1 MFKKILSLAL
11 CLGMC
16 LSIALTATSCG
27 KKEVEA
33 ATGDVPATFT
43 LLGITEE
50 TTKPEYVEMVEEAI
64 NGILAPRYKSKIEL
78 MLVTK
83 DEYLDLVED
92 QLDLAKYYET
102 YDAAVATYNT
112 YVKKQSTSNYNT
124 EKIFGNWIKPKVE
137 MSLDT
142 LATRLLYVAEQTTIH
157 EDGKVETLYP
167 EPRSPIDIITI
178 ADEDMY
184 DLFDSWGLLK
194 PIEATYTSYQN
205 LQKYIYPTYFSQL
218 KTLKGNVCAIP
229 NNNMLAEYTY
239 LLVDKELAD
248 KYDYN
253 INNFRSFA
261 DLSDFLAKVK
271 ASESVVPFAEV
282 PEALGVFYTFSED
295 IAIGTYFDPIKGF
308 NAEDPTSGFKIQNL
322 FEVEEYVSHLAL
334 MEEYEAA
341 GYFGGNVGNGYAVKV
356 VKGDASLAEIYAAED
371 SKYDIK
377 VIQNPFVLR
386 EAVFNGMLAVTSYSS
401 DNERAMELIEAINT
415 DSVIKNLLQYGIE
428 GVNYEV
434 NENGVVERLN
444 KDYMMDN
451 ALTGNVYMGYLEEGM
466 DETEWLYVQRTNL
479 ASALS
484 PSLIYPVDDAYL
496 ESNLEKI
503 LHRTALS
510 EALAEI
516 GLTYDQYDSATG
528 STANAY
534 GDTLKKQFKDY
545 FVQQL
550 IKESYATEEKVE
562 SVFASNTPNY
572 SWYED
577 QIAKKIVNEKY
588 ADVCTTSELNV
599 LIETKMCSP
608 ADIYNS
614 YTSAREKALPYYKNI
629 ENLRIVARLTVFSD
643 LTDEEYEE
651 KYNSLGAGAFETAV
665 YEYLK
670 STYIEENDLTDEEY
684 AELVKSFIMSALT
697 FFDENNQ
704 QVTYTWEDFE
714 QIKEDAQKF
723 AEPMAKVREAYT
735 ERLIANGFTE
745 EQVNAMNDIKLGE
758 EVVGVIRAE
767 YYRSQ
772 NHTASS
778 FRTAV
783 NNKILQPFGIDY
795 DAFKAMQNKDNAGYN
810 NLLKKMKSEYKD
822 ELLKTMTKDEYNALT
837 IPKVF
842 DAVYAYFI
850 ENYTKA
856 YAQMC
861 EVAGISYS
869 EYMEY
874 SEYMDKY
881 IDCTS
886 QMKSTF
892 LYTIQEMYTSEA
904 VNKFTPAEVEKY
916 VYEAVY
922 NAGYYMN
929 QVASTLGVTLSDY
942 NYAKNNAKKYTEYL
956 DKLVDSYKGDLAL
969 AGYNAAEV
977 KTYSPEDIEE
987 ILCEIVEKKHFAE
1000 YKSIEEIAAELSSS
1014 YIAGLKDAENV
1025 TEYCKT
1031 SAKALS
1037 ENNLFFT
1044 LINYLDENLQK
1055 QLSSLKESK

>member
-27 KKEVEA
+27 EEEETASK
-33 ATGDVPATFT
+33 GDVPATFT
-43 LLGITEE
+43 LLGITGE
-50 TTKPEYVEMVEEAI
+50 TTTPEYVDMVEKAI

-78 MLVTK
+78 MLVTEE
-83 DEYLDLVED
+83 EYLDLVEE

-102 YDAAVATYNT
+102 YDAAVATYNN
-112 YVKKQSTSNYNT
+112 YVKKQSTSSYNT

-137 MSLDT
+137 VSLDT

-184 DLFDSWGLLK
+184 DTFDSWGLLK

-253 INNFRSFA
+253 INTFTGFA

-271 ASESVVPFAEV
+271 ANENIVPFEKE
-282 PEALGVFYTFSED
+282 PDALGIFYTFSED
-295 IAIGTYFDPIKGF
+295 VAIGTYFDPIKGF
-308 NAEDPTSGFKIQNL
+308 NAEDPASGFDIQNL
-322 FEVEEYVSHLAL
+322 FEIDEYVSHLAL
-334 MEEYEAA
+334 MEEYNNS
-341 GYFGGNVGNGYAVKV
+341 GYFAGNTANGYAVKV

-371 SKYDIK
+371 SEYEIK

-386 EAVFNGMLAVTSYSS
+386 EAVFDGMLAVTSYSS
-401 DNERAMELIEAINT
+401 DNERAMEIVEAINT
-415 DSVIKNLLQYGIE
+415 DSAIKNLLQYGIE

-434 NENGVVERLN
+434 NEDNTVTRLN
-444 KDYMMDN
+444 NGYMMDN
-451 ALTGNVYMGYLEEGM
+451 ALTGNVYMGYLEENMSG
-466 DETEWLYVQRTNL
+466 TEWLYVQRTNL

-484 PSLIYPVDDAYL
+484 PSLIFAVDDSYI
-496 ESNLEKI
+496 ESNLAKI
-503 LHRTALS
+503 LERVALS

-516 GLTYDQYDSATG
+516 GLTYDQYKKATG
-528 STANAY
+528 STANSY
-534 GDTLKKQFKDY
+534 GDILKKQYKDY
-545 FVQQL
+545 FLDQL
-550 IKESYATEEKVE
+550 IKQNYATEEKVE
-562 SVFASNTPNY
+562 SVFSSSTPNY
-572 SWYED
+572 SWYETT
-577 QIAKKIVNEKY
+577 IAEKIIDEKY
-588 ADVCTTSELNV
+588 STICTTSELKLLV
-599 LIETKMCSP
+599 ETKMCSP
-608 ADIYNS
+608 ADIYNT
-614 YTSAREKALPYYKNI
+614 YTSARNKALPYYTNI
-629 ENLRIVARLTVFSD
+629 ENLRIVARLTVFAD
-643 LTDEEYEE
+643 LTDEEYET
-651 KYNSLGAGAFETAV
+651 KYNSLGAEAFETAV

-670 STYIEENDLTDEEY
+670 KTYIEENDLTDDEY
-684 AELVKSFIMSALT
+684 EELVKSFIMSALT

-714 QIKEDAQKF
+714 NIKDDANKF
-723 AEPMAKVREAYT
+723 AEPMAKVRETYT
-735 ERLIANGFTE
+735 ERLIANGFTQ
-745 EQVNAMNDIKLGE
+745 EQIDAMNDIKLGE

-772 NHTASS
+772 NHTSAS
-778 FRTAV
+778 FKTAV
-783 NNKILQPFGIDY
+783 NNKILQPFGVDY
-795 DAFKAMQNKDNAGYN
+795 NAFKTMQNKDNAGYN
-810 NLLKKMKSEYKD
+810 DLLKKMKSYYKD
-822 ELLKTMTKDEYNALT
+822 QLLTTMTKDEYSDLT

-842 DAVYAYFI
+842 DAVYDYFI

-856 YAQMC
+856 YSQMC
-861 EVAGISYS
+861 DVAGISYNEYKEYE
-869 EYMEY
+869 EYMQ
-874 SEYMDKY
+874 KY
-881 IDCTS
+881 INCTS

-892 LYTIQEMYTSEA
+892 LYTLHDFYTSER
-904 VNKFTPAEVEKY
+904 VNSFNSSEIEKY

-922 NAGYYMN
+922 NSGYYMN

-956 DKLVDSYKGDLAL
+956 DKLVSSYKGDLAL
-969 AGYNAAEV
+969 AGYDVNEV
-977 KTYSPEDIEE
+977 RAYAPEKIEE
-987 ILCEIVEKKHFAE
+987 ILCEIVEEKYFTE
-1000 YKSIEEIAAELSSS
+1000 YKSIEEIVAEISAS
-1014 YIAGLKDAENV
+1014 YIKGVDGAENIA
-1025 TEYCKT
+1025 EYCT
-1031 SAKALS
+1031 ASAKALS
-1037 ENNLFFT
+1037 ADTIFST
-1044 LINYLDENLQK
+1044 LVSYLNENLQTT
-1055 QLSSLKESK
+1055 LSALKES